1 MEEPREGSIPY
12 ADKCRQDSALVT
24 GRRLIYT
31 TIFTY
36 TGKTGGLTAQA
47 SNAETVRSVATS
59 GVGRREEKRN
69 TDPKVPLRLSFLSK
83 KYFFRRQIK
92 LHETPFTCLDME
104 MSGRAELSPWSSQ
117 VT

>member
-1 MEEPREGSIPY
+1 MKELREGSIPY
-12 ADKCRQDSALVT
+12 ADKCRQGSGLVT

-31 TIFTY
+31 TIFIR

-59 GVGRREEKRN
+59 RVGGWEEKRN

-83 KYFFRRQIK
+83 KHFF
-92 LHETPFTCLDME
+92 
-104 MSGRAELSPWSSQ
+104 
-117 VT
+117 

>member
-1 MEEPREGSIPY
+1 MKEPREGSIPY
-12 ADKCRQDSALVT
+12 ADKCRQGSGLVT

-31 TIFTY
+31 TIFTR

-59 GVGRREEKRN
+59 RVGGWEEKRN

-83 KYFFRRQIK
+83 EHFFRRQNK
-92 LHETPFTCLDME
+92 LHKTPFTCPDME
-104 MSGRAELSPWSSQ
+104 MKWKG
-117 VT
+117 